1 MEEGTVIADRAAG
14 NLNGVA
20 NESSQIMD
28 KVRSIAKA
36 SLDQTDSVKMIEHG
50 IGKISMEVDNNAAS
64 AEENSASSEELAGQA
79 QNLKDLIGQFQLKI

>member
-1 MEEGTVIADRAAG
+1 
-14 NLNGVA
+14 
-20 NESSQIMD
+20 MD
-28 KVRSIAKA
+28 KVRSIAQA
-36 SLDQTDSVKMIEHG
+36 SLDQADSVKMIEHG